1 MKFDNRFFL
10 VIIGFIG
17 LYATFIIFSDVNQV
31 YEKIIEIKP
40 EYLGI
45 IFALIPISWFILFT
59 KWHLLL
65 RNSDINISLKD
76 SIQIWFS
83 SCALT
88 PIPGKVGELIKIQIL
103 KTKCNV
109 PRTKSA
115 PIIIIEQLYNLVGI
129 IVVSIAGLFI
139 FDYST
144 MIIGLATAFLVFIF
158 IILSSKKMYCQ
169 VMKIFGKIKFIA
181 KFTDSLMESHNIIIK
196 STRGKI
202 LFYASA
208 LSTLF
213 WLIEALIV
221 YFILLSFG
229 IDHLEILSVITT
241 YTSSIILGVASLL
254 PMGIGV
260 VEGSLTGFL
269 ALQGVDVG
277 IGLSIVVIIRI
288 FTRWIVVGVGFIA
301 LKMTGF
307 LSLKNTE

>member
-1 MKFDNRFFL
+1 M
-10 VIIGFIG
+10 
-17 LYATFIIFSDVNQV
+17 
-31 YEKIIEIKP
+31 
-40 EYLGI
+40 
-45 IFALIPISWFILFT
+45 
-59 KWHLLL
+59 
-65 RNSDINISLKD
+65 
-76 SIQIWFS
+76 
-83 SCALT
+83 
-88 PIPGKVGELIKIQIL
+88 
-103 KTKCNV
+103 
-109 PRTKSA
+109 
-115 PIIIIEQLYNLVGI
+115 YNLVGI
-129 IVVSIAGLFI
+129 VVVSIAGLFI

-144 MIIGLATAFLVFIF
+144 VIIGLSAVFLVFVF
-158 IILSSKKMYCQ
+158 IILSSKKMYYQ
-169 VMKIFGKIKFIA
+169 VMKMFGKIKFIS
-181 KFTDSLMESHNIIIK
+181 KFMDSLMESHDVIRK

-202 LFYASA
+202 LVYASA
-208 LSTLF
+208 LSTLY
-213 WLIEALIV
+213 WLTEALVV
-221 YFILLSFG
+221 YVILLSFG